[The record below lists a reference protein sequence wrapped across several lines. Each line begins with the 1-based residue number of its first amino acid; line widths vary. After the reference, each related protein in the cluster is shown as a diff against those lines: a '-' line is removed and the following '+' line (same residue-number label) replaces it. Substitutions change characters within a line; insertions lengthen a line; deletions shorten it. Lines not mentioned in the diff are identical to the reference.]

1 MSSDPCGEITMLL
14 QAAKVGHPGA
24 IDRLFSLVYDELR
37 KIARNRIDGNNQW
50 IAEPTTLVHEAY
62 LRLVNREQLSC
73 QDRHHFFWAA
83 ARAMR
88 DILVERARRDGAAKR
103 GGGRNRVELQED
115 MVVSPELPDLMDL
128 NEALSRLELVH
139 PKSAEVV
146 TLQFFAGL
154 TREEIAE
161 ILGVS
166 PSAVWREWSFA
177 RAWLRGQLGGQT
189 PDTEKSS

>member
-37 KIARNRIDGNNQW
+37 KIARNRINGNNQW
-50 IAEPTTLVHEAY
+50 IAESTTLVHEAY
-62 LRLVNREQLSC
+62 LRLVNREQLTC

-115 MVVSPELPDLMDL
+115 MVASPELPDLLDL
-128 NEALSRLELVH
+128 NEALSRLELIH

-154 TREEIAE
+154 SRDEIAE

-166 PSAVWREWSFA
+166 TSAVWREWSFA
-177 RAWLRGQLGGQT
+177 RAWLRDQLGDQT
-189 PDTEKSS
+189 PDT